1 MTKNKQYHVAVPATT
16 ANIGSGFDVLGLSLA
31 LYNEAVFTVEEG
43 LSFSDL
49 TITAEGEGTDEMAYG
64 PDNIVCQAMKRTAET
79 IGKPLPGG
87 HLHLINR
94 IPFAR
99 GMGSSSAA
107 IVAGVGLANLYFGEP
122 LSKKEMLSI
131 AADMEGHP
139 DNAAPAVLGGFVISM
154 MDEQG
159 VRGETIPV
167 SPEWQAVVAVPD
179 FELLTKEA
187 RAVLPDS
194 YSRKDAVHNI
204 GAVSFLLAA
213 FFQKKPEY
221 LRIGLQDRIHV
232 PYRLT
237 LIPGGQEVV
246 EQAEKAGA
254 YGATISGSG
263 STMIA
268 FTDRIHA
275 EQVGIAMQQGFA
287 SAGISSRIMVLDFD
301 RLGVHRLKA

>member
-1 MTKNKQYHVAVPATT
+1 MIKNKQYHVAVPATT

-139 DNAAPAVLGGFVISM
+139 DNAAPAVLGRLC
-154 MDEQG
+154 D
-159 VRGETIPV
+159 
-167 SPEWQAVVAVPD
+167 
-179 FELLTKEA
+179 
-187 RAVLPDS
+187 
-194 YSRKDAVHNI
+194 
-204 GAVSFLLAA
+204 
-213 FFQKKPEY
+213 
-221 LRIGLQDRIHV
+221 IHD
-232 PYRLT
+232 
-237 LIPGGQEVV
+237 G
-246 EQAEKAGA
+246 
-254 YGATISGSG
+254 
-263 STMIA
+263 
-268 FTDRIHA
+268 
-275 EQVGIAMQQGFA
+275 
-287 SAGISSRIMVLDFD
+287 
-301 RLGVHRLKA
+301 